1 MNEMKPCP
9 FCGGKNIF
17 VDGYDHAAGKRWR
30 AICLDCMATV
40 DPGTMQQKYRAIEE
54 WNRRAEPENKP
65 LTNLEALFGTPE
77 KIADVLLPMLPT
89 MEGFCQYC
97 KHWNDGECKVN
108 PHWDCKN
115 ALVNWLKSKPEQ
127 EEK

>member
-1 MNEMKPCP
+1 MDRTYNPCDECP
-9 FCGGKNIF
+9 YGIDKR
-17 VDGYDHAAGKRWR
+17 DGSGNDSMCK
-30 AICLDCMATV
+30 ICEFTALL
-40 DPGTMQQKYRAIEE
+40 
-54 WNRRAEPENKP
+54 NRRAAPENKP

-115 ALVNWLKSKPEQ
+115 ALINWLKSKPEQ